1 MSEEI
6 QIDRVAAQADSAER
20 KIYTVSQLT
29 RLVRFTL
36 EDMFSSVW
44 VEGEISDFTHHSSGH
59 MYFNLKDG
67 DAVLQCV
74 MFKRENMRLRFR
86 PEAGQKVLLH
96 GRVSIY
102 VPRGQYQLVV
112 DTMEPKGLGQ
122 LQLAFEQL
130 KAKLLKEGLFD
141 EARKRP
147 LPYLPLS
154 IGIVTSPTGAVIRDM
169 MHVWERRFSKVRI
182 VLAPVQVQGPSA
194 APEIVQAIADLN
206 ALGGIDVIVVARGG
220 GSLEDL
226 WAFNEEAV
234 ARAIA
239 RSGVPVVSA
248 VGHEVDYTI
257 ADFVADRRAPTPS
270 AAAEILLPR
279 LEDLETLLEETG
291 ARLARALKREVDDR
305 RETLERLQASKVF
318 QRPQSLFE
326 DLQQTVDDLAEAL
339 AAAAGRL
346 SSDRSKEV
354 RYLLGKLEAL
364 SPQKCLERGYSIV
377 FDESTGGIIKSTRQ
391 LGPSKLIRV
400 RVADGERRARVESP
414 SNTES
419 S

>member
-6 QIDRVAAQADSAER
+6 QIDRLAAHADSAEK

-67 DAVLQCV
+67 DSALQCV

-112 DTMEPKGLGQ
+112 DSMEPKGLGQ

-147 LPYLPLS
+147 LPFLPLS
-154 IGIVTSPTGAVIRDM
+154 IGVVTSPTGAVIRDM
-169 MHVWERRFSKVRI
+169 MHVWERRFFKVRI

-194 APEIVQAIADLN
+194 APEIVRAIADLN
-206 ALGGIDVIVVARGG
+206 ALGDIDVIVVARGG

-226 WAFNEEAV
+226 WAFNEESV

-239 RSGVPVVSA
+239 ASEIPVVSA

-257 ADFVADRRAPTPS
+257 ADFAADRRAPTPS

-279 LEDLETLLEETG
+279 LEDLEASLRETG
-291 ARLARALKREVDDR
+291 ARLARALEREVDDR
-305 RETLERLQASKVF
+305 RETLERLKGSRVF
-318 QRPQSLFE
+318 QRPESLFE
-326 DLQQTVDDLAEAL
+326 ELQQAVDDLADAL
-339 AAAAGRL
+339 HAAAERS
-346 SSDRSKEV
+346 SSDRQKEL

-364 SPQKCLERGYSIV
+364 SPQKCLERGYSIL
-377 FDESTGGIIKSTRQ
+377 FDAASGGIIKSTRQ
-391 LGPSKLIRV
+391 LRSSKRIRV
-400 RVADGERRARVESP
+400 RVADGEVQTRVEP
-414 SNTES
+414 TES

>member
-1 MSEEI
+1 LDNSEI
-6 QIDRVAAQADSAER
+6 QIDRAAVQTDGAEK

-36 EDMFSSVW
+36 EDLFSSVW

-67 DAVLQCV
+67 DSALSCV
-74 MFKRENMRLRFR
+74 MFKRENTRLRFKA
-86 PEAGQKVLLH
+86 EAGQKVLLH

-112 DTMEPKGLGQ
+112 DTMEPKGLGA

-130 KAKLLKEGLFD
+130 KTKLFKEGLFD

-147 LPYLPLS
+147 LPFLPLT
-154 IGIVTSPTGAVIRDM
+154 IGVITSPTGAVIRDM
-169 MHVWERRFSKVRI
+169 MHVWERRFPKVRI
-182 VLAPVQVQGPSA
+182 LLAPVQVQGASA
-194 APEIVQAIADLN
+194 APEIVKALADMN
-206 ALGGIDVIVVARGG
+206 EFGEADVIVVARGG

-226 WAFNEEAV
+226 WAFNEESV

-239 RSGVPVVSA
+239 ASHIPVVSA

-270 AAAEILLPR
+270 AAAEILLPSLAE
-279 LEDLETLLEETG
+279 LEAGLKDTG
-291 ARLARALKREVDDR
+291 ARLARILRREVDDR
-305 RETLERLQASKVF
+305 RETLERLKASRVF
-318 QRPQSLFE
+318 SRPQVLVE
-326 DLQQTVDDLAEAL
+326 DLLQSVDGLARQLET
-339 AAAAGRL
+339 AAGRRVA
-346 SSDRSKEV
+346 DCGKEV
-354 RYLLGKLEAL
+354 KYLAGQLEAL

-377 FDESTGGIIKSTRQ
+377 FDAADGGIIKSTRQ
-391 LGPSKLIRV
+391 LDRSRSLRI
-400 RVADGERRARVESP
+400 RVADGEREVTKSI
-414 SNTES
+414 
-419 S
+419 